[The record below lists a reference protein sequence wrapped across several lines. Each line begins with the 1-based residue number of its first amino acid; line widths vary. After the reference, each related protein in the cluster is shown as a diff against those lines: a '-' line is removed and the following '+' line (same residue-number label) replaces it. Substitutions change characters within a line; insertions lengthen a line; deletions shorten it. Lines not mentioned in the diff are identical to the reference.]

1 MSDPMSPRTADTLT
15 RHLRSALRDADDPNV
30 RYHIRHVLQYVEAER
45 SSASSS
51 ASDADRTSVD
61 GR

>member
-1 MSDPMSPRTADTLT
+1 MKDPRPPTTDTLT
-15 RHLRSALRDADDPNV
+15 RHLHSALRNADDPDV

-45 SSASSS
+45 SSESN
-51 ASDADRTSVD
+51 ADRAAAD

>member
-1 MSDPMSPRTADTLT
+1 MRDSKPSTISDTLT
-15 RHLRSALRDADDPNV
+15 RHLHSALRDADDPDV

-45 SSASSS
+45 VSAV
-51 ASDADRTSVD
+51 DADRAPAD

>member
-1 MSDPMSPRTADTLT
+1 MRDSKPSTTPDMLT
-15 RHLRSALRDADDPNV
+15 RHLHSALRDADDPDV

-45 SSASSS
+45 AS
-51 ASDADRTSVD
+51 ASDADRARVD

>member
-1 MSDPMSPRTADTLT
+1 MRETNSPTTPETLT
-15 RHLRSALRDADDPNV
+15 RHLHSALRDADDPEV

-45 SSASSS
+45 SAASNVDHAPASA
-51 ASDADRTSVD
+51 D

>member
-1 MSDPMSPRTADTLT
+1 MRDSQPLTTSDMLT
-15 RHLRSALRDADDPNV
+15 RHLHSALRDAEDPEV

-45 SSASSS
+45 SPTPHT
-51 ASDADRTSVD
+51 DRAAVD